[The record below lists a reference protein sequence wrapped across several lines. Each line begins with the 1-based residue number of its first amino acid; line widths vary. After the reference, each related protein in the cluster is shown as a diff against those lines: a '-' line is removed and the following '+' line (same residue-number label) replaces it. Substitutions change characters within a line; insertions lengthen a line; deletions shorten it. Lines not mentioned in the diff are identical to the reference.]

1 MVGQLAVAQGK
12 PREVLLVGHDYAFV
26 FENGSG
32 KSTVEIGRLEI
43 LRSVGGDHLADGA
56 MLLDDAKRVRVMVVC
71 QWFTE
76 TVTAGGAT
84 VFELGG
90 VVHPVQYSA
99 WSILGEAHLDLVD
112 SATQT
117 YRYVDEGAR
126 SMFELA
132 CEVTEPRE
140 AVSPTPQRTQAPESK
155 AETTARRK
163 AEEESRKAE
172 AVFAASTGVEVV
184 VRAPGKRRAAKAAA
198 TGNYKRSLPAASFLA
213 PFLFFSQFTLFEFSL
228 APACLLGRLDVITIP
243 L

>member
-1 MVGQLAVAQGK
+1 M
-12 PREVLLVGHDYAFV
+12 
-26 FENGSG
+26 
-32 KSTVEIGRLEI
+32 
-43 LRSVGGDHLADGA
+43 
-56 MLLDDAKRVRVMVVC
+56 
-71 QWFTE
+71 
-76 TVTAGGAT
+76 
-84 VFELGG
+84 
-90 VVHPVQYSA
+90 
-99 WSILGEAHLDLVD
+99 D

-184 VRAPGKRRAAKAAA
+184 VRAPGKRRATKAAA
-198 TGNYKRSLPAASFLA
+198 TGN
-213 PFLFFSQFTLFEFSL
+213 
-228 APACLLGRLDVITIP
+228 
-243 L
+243 